1 MERSR
6 PSDECAWRPQPPALA
21 PFRRHLAVQ
30 GQRTGGIV
38 PGMERTH
45 LHILGGT
52 SRSRAEQA
60 RIAFALGHHAEVYGS
75 LEEFFGRLPEDG
87 IILAAEGTV
96 TGGTAGLI
104 RRLGEAGVWLPL
116 VMTAEDAPIEAV
128 VDAIRDG
135 AIDFLALPLETTQ
148 LARRL
153 QRIAVAAGPIIA
165 SRRRHVESRG
175 RIGQLSRREREVLE
189 CLAAGRSNKLIARD
203 LGISPR
209 TVEIHRANM
218 MTKLDAGHAA
228 DAVRLWMDAQT
239 GQAGEQVTPAAARS
253 LPRSRAAEP
262 VGFASAPR
270 PSALPLVET
279 VEPLRR
285 RA

>member
-1 MERSR
+1 
-6 PSDECAWRPQPPALA
+6 
-21 PFRRHLAVQ
+21 
-30 GQRTGGIV
+30 
-38 PGMERTH
+38 MERTH

-60 RIAFALGHHAEVYGS
+60 RIAFALGHHAEVYGG
-75 LEEFFGRLPEDG
+75 LDEFFDRPPTEGV
-87 IILAAEGTV
+87 ILAAQDTV

-116 VMTAEDAPIEAV
+116 VMTGDDFTIDQV
-128 VDAIRDG
+128 VDAIGDG
-135 AIDFLALPLETTQ
+135 AIDCLALPLEMGT

-153 QRIAVAAGPIIA
+153 QRVIIAAGPMVEV
-165 SRRRHVESRG
+165 RRRQIEARS

-228 DAVRLWMDAQT
+228 DAVRLWMDAQL
-239 GQAGEQVTPAAARS
+239 GDAGRIAPTLAATP
-253 LPRSRAAEP
+253 LPRQRMAAEP
-262 VGFASAPR
+262 VGIAR
-270 PSALPLVET
+270 PHAMPQDQVAFP
-279 VEPLRR
+279 VLRR
-285 RA
+285 A

>member
-1 MERSR
+1 MA
-6 PSDECAWRPQPPALA
+6 PPWRDIDVQ
-21 PFRRHLAVQ
+21 RGGTRH
-30 GQRTGGIV
+30 IM
-38 PGMERTH
+38 PDMERTH

-75 LEEFFGRLPEDG
+75 LEEFFERPPVEG
-87 IILAAEGTV
+87 IILAAQDTV
-96 TGGTAGLI
+96 TGGTAGLV

-116 VMTAEDAPIEAV
+116 AITAEAFAIDQV
-128 VDAIRDG
+128 VDAIGDG
-135 AIDFLALPLETTQ
+135 AIDCLALPLEMGT

-153 QRIAVAAGPIIA
+153 QRILIAAGPIVEV
-165 SRRRHVESRG
+165 RRRQIESRT

-218 MTKLDAGHAA
+218 MTKLGAGHAA
-228 DAVRLWMDAQT
+228 DAVRLWMDAEGNT
-239 GQAGEQVTPAAARS
+239 APAPAAAP
-253 LPRSRAAEP
+253 LPT
-262 VGFASAPR
+262 PR
-270 PSALPLVET
+270 VAET
-279 VEPLRR
+279 VSIARRVPEPIAPAATFPLLRR
-285 RA
+285 A